1 MSEETRRIEL
11 AADYLCD
18 TIVDLI
24 PYENTSKTIVGMV
37 EQSATFAGQAVAWPT
52 YEYKWKG
59 PYPWKH
65 GPEKEGKDE

>member
-11 AADYLCD
+11 AADYLLD
-18 TIVDLI
+18 TIRDLV
-24 PYENTSKTIVGMV
+24 PYDGV
-37 EQSATFAGQAVAWPT
+37 FAQYRAVIQKGVSDCGKFIAWPN
-52 YEYKWKG
+52 YEYNWKG